1 MTPLFTKTTTE
12 TLTRMNT
19 SRTWIA
25 LAAMSLSL
33 SFTAS
38 TQAQTAHYPNGV
50 EGIKAS
56 SLPPAGIYVRDYN
69 YCYFA
74 NEFPGGPADFNATAY
89 VQGPRGIWITDQ
101 KVLGGTYGASVL
113 VPFVYQDISVGATQ
127 QQKFGLGD
135 LMLEPLLL
143 SWNVGDYD
151 FALGYG
157 LWTPTGDFQAGRL
170 VNPGKGYFGHM
181 LSLGASR
188 HFGEDKS
195 WTLTALNR
203 YEINHENP
211 DTDITTGDAWTIE
224 GGLSKTLSKSVEV
237 GAIGYVQAKVTPDSG
252 PVAPR
257 DSIAGFGPEVSVLI
271 PGIDLFAS
279 VRYAFEFAASDRPEG
294 HLLNVTFTKRF

>member
-1 MTPLFTKTTTE
+1 MGTYRTFTTFAAT
-12 TLTRMNT
+12 
-19 SRTWIA
+19 A
-25 LAAMSLSL
+25 LSLSL
-33 SFTAS
+33 TAS
-38 TQAQTAHYPNGV
+38 SQAQTAHYPNGV
-50 EGIKAS
+50 EALKAA
-56 SLPPAGIYVRDYN
+56 SLPPAGIYLRDYN

-74 NEFPGGPADFNATAY
+74 NNFPGGPADFSATAY

-101 KVLGGTYGASVL
+101 TLLGGTYGASVL
-113 VPFVYQDISVGATQ
+113 VPFVYQDIRVGTAK

-143 SWNVGDYD
+143 AWHVGHFD

-157 LWTPTGDFQAGRL
+157 LWAPTGDFQAGRL

-181 LSLGASR
+181 LSFGASR

-211 DTDITTGDAWTIE
+211 DTDITTGNAWTLE
-224 GGLSKTLSKSVEV
+224 GGLSKSLTKSVDI
-237 GAIGYVQAKVTPDSG
+237 GAMGYVQAKVTRDSG
-252 PVAPR
+252 PVASR